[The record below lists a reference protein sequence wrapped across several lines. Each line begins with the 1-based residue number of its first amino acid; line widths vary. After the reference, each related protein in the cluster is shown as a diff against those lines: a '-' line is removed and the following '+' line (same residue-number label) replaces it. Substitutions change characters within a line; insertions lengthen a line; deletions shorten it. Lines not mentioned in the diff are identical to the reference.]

1 MTADIIKDALRPLQ
15 YVDMNGEV
23 KTLVPEQIL
32 NFDTNNLIG
41 EMQSNPNVY
50 YLVARLAERKRLEA
64 KDLDTQLDALKGTL
78 YIQYVQDES
87 LKKFNSGRKPPE
99 SMLATAIQSDPNY
112 VELSKQRNQTD
123 YQFRCLNWLTK
134 AIENKADMMQSISAN
149 QRQQQKMIPQG
160 GFNG

>member
-15 YVDMNGEV
+15 YVDMNGEL

-32 NFDTNNLIG
+32 NFDTNKLVE
-41 EMQSNPNVY
+41 EMQNNPNIY

-78 YIQYVQDES
+78 YIQYVQDEN
-87 LKKFNSGRKPPE
+87 LKKFNGGRKPPE
-99 SMLATAIQSDPNY
+99 SMLATAIQSDPKY
-112 VELSKQRNQTD
+112 VELSKQLNLAD